1 MNRLDGLSDSH
12 RAEIEQSFNRLVN
25 KILHPPL
32 KSLQDDSV
40 NESGSLLDAMKKL
53 FQLGD

>member
-1 MNRLDGLSDSH
+1 MEQIEVAFHRLT
-12 RAEIEQSFNRLVN
+12 N

-32 KSLQDDSV
+32 KSLQTDVTSDKH
-40 NESGSLLDAMKKL
+40 GGMIDALKKL